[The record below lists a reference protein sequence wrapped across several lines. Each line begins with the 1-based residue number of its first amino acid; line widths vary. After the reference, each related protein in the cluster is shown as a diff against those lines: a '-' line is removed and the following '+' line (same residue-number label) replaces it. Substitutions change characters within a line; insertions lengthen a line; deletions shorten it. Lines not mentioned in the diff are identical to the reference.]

1 MCAYNERETLGL
13 EGVSFHLTCTNRTKV
28 GREMGSRLGAGN
40 EPHNGPRTDALAM
53 SSNQKSSV
61 RDRKH
66 RHAHSTQNTVGKKK
80 KEEEEEDDEDCAVR
94 CGRVSD
100 RVTWPAASRAGITLT
115 IQGEKTKEKKKK
127 SHAPSRVAV
136 VSCRRRLG
144 LVTVTESALF
154 IPFPYVTRFSSS
166 LFDNGST

>member
-80 KEEEEEDDEDCAVR
+80 K
-94 CGRVSD
+94 
-100 RVTWPAASRAGITLT
+100 
-115 IQGEKTKEKKKK
+115 KKKK
-127 SHAPSRVAV
+127 RTTKIVLLDV
-136 VSCRRRLG
+136 VEFRTGLRGQPPVVLG
-144 LVTVTESALF
+144 
-154 IPFPYVTRFSSS
+154 
-166 LFDNGST
+166 